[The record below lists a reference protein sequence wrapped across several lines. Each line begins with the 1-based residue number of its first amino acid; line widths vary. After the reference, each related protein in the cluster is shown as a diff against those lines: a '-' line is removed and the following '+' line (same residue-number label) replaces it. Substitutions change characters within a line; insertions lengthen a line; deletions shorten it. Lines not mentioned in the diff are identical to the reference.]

1 MPQRAV
7 SPMGNTFRPTLGPAR
22 ISRLQNCRSLG
33 AYHQRGAPASCT
45 PQNYSRKTHESPKK
59 RTGSYRPGPLF
70 SPFSCLAEIKLGLRQ
85 LAGAPLW
92 WSAGAAMFATGN
104 TGRTQC
110 GPKSIA
116 RGAHR
121 PLGQSPPPVKKF
133 NSIN

>member
-7 SPMGNTFRPTLGPAR
+7 SPTGNTFRPTLGPAR

-33 AYHQRGAPASCT
+33 AHHQRGALGSCT
-45 PQNYSRKTHESPKK
+45 PQIYSLQNPRAAKK
-59 RTGSYRPGPLF
+59 RTGSRRPGPLF
-70 SPFSCLAEIKLGLRQ
+70 SPFPRLAEIKLGLRQ
-85 LAGAPLW
+85 LTGAPLW

-121 PLGQSPPPVKKF
+121 PLGHSPPPVKKF